1 VGIMV
6 RRWFLSKKEVKTLR
20 RELSKLYP
28 NIPLEF
34 KRVEKV
40 IEKGLG
46 EIIVVDGVPS
56 FYMHEDKYYPL
67 LTLLLEKGYEWLP
80 YVIVD
85 MGAVK
90 PLLRG
95 ADIMAP
101 GIKEVHGEFK
111 ENEPVVVVEEKYRK
125 PFVVA
130 RSLVKSETL
139 VKGIIKRGKVLENI
153 HRIGDRVWK
162 LAKSL

>member
-1 VGIMV
+1 MV
-6 RRWFLSKKEVKTLR
+6 KRWFLSKKEIKMLR
-20 RELSKLYP
+20 KELLKHYP
-28 NIPLEF
+28 NIPIEF
-34 KRVEKV
+34 KSVEKI
-40 IEKGLG
+40 IEKDLG
-46 EIIVVDGVPS
+46 EIIIVDGIPS
-56 FYMHEDKYYPL
+56 FYIYEDRYYPL
-67 LTLLLEKGYEWLP
+67 LTLLLKKGYNWLP
-80 YVIVD
+80 YVVVD

-101 GIKEVHGEFK
+101 GIKEVHGEFS
-111 ENEPVVVVEEKYRK
+111 ENEPVVIVEEKYRK

-130 RSLVKSETL
+130 RSLVKSEVL

-162 LAKSL
+162 LVKSL